1 MRNLTG
7 FAIAI
12 MALFITSTVFAV
24 TAERGEFVTL
34 GRESEEEPGTIVG
47 EMIVL
52 RDAPAEV
59 GEELEQ
65 GAIPLMLKSSTVVQ
79 VLDRM
84 ELESGNVYQISTIGR
99 GGGMIGWVSEDYIY
113 EITTNPLEE

>member
-1 MRNLTG
+1 MRNLTV

-34 GRESEEEPGTIVG
+34 GRESEEEPGTILA
-47 EMIVL
+47 ELIIL
-52 RDAPAEV
+52 RDTPLEV
-59 GEELEQ
+59 GVELEQ
-65 GAIPLMLKSSTVVQ
+65 GVIPLALKSSTVVQ
-79 VLDRM
+79 VLDNV
-84 ELESGNVYQISTIGR
+84 ELESGNVYQISTVGR

-113 EITTNPLEE
+113 EITTAPEE